1 MCNWVPMLYSGE
13 KKLCWGNENFK
24 KSIYKISKND
34 SKLGKKRNTQFNV
47 FELLG
52 RQAWKEVIKI
62 YCDVIQ
68 SMASFS
74 TIRVGPFRHSYAEE

>member
-1 MCNWVPMLYSGE
+1 MTEHDNGRKKSMYTCMCNWVPMLYSGE

-47 FELLG
+47 FEL
-52 RQAWKEVIKI
+52 QWE
-62 YCDVIQ
+62 D
-68 SMASFS
+68 
-74 TIRVGPFRHSYAEE
+74 RHGKR